1 MFNSVLLTM
10 ECMKR
15 SPFNAT
21 SSKCDDQ
28 IEVKEEKKLIE
39 TNLGILHGSYVDTA
53 TYQDDVEKKI
63 VLLKHLL
70 EKDPKAADLKWSLFV
85 AACNTYRYDTCLR
98 PFPPMYVKNECKDI
112 EALRR
117 TVELIPPLAVIFRE
131 LNEPNVY
138 ASYGPAID
146 LLHWVLIRL
155 RNPYIKSVTKENY
168 DSVLRRVP
176 SEIQV
181 ATPNLIFQVVSAK
194 QSTVEENWKCAGHG
208 YSTFYAYH
216 GSRLENFHSII
227 HYGLQQ
233 NMCKRSLFGKGI
245 YFSSE
250 LGVSLPFSP
259 VGYGWGGSVLGS
271 ELSCVALCELINHPD
286 INTCDSVLSKRVPN
300 KYYLVTNSEL
310 VRIRY
315 LLVYSQEFNPT
326 RINERAGLLE
336 WFRQHKLLTFMF
348 GYVIL
353 LASVGLMHNKQLEKY
368 YRLFFQKTG
377 FD

>member
-1 MFNSVLLTM
+1 MGSKFN
-10 ECMKR
+10 
-15 SPFNAT
+15 N
-21 SSKCDDQ
+21 Q
-28 IEVKEEKKLIE
+28 IEINEDKKLTE
-39 TNLGILHGSYVDTA
+39 RNLSILHGSYVDTT

-63 VLLKHLL
+63 ILLKHLL

-85 AACNTYRYDTCLR
+85 AACNTYRYDSCLR

-131 LNEPNVY
+131 LHEPNVY
-138 ASYGPAID
+138 ANYGPAID

-155 RNPYIKSVTKENY
+155 RDPYIKSISKENY

-176 SEIQV
+176 SEMQV
-181 ATPNLIFQVVSAK
+181 APPNLIFQVVSAK
-194 QSTVEENWKCAGHG
+194 QSTTEEKWKCAGQD
-208 YSTFYAYH
+208 YSTFYAFH

-245 YFSSE
+245 YLSSE
-250 LGVSLPFSP
+250 LGVSLPYSP

-271 ELSCVALCELINHPD
+271 EMSCVALCELINHPD
-286 INTCDSVLSKRVPN
+286 IKKRDSGHNAQSTISNPLSERVPN
-300 KYYLVTNSEL
+300 KYYLVTNSDL

-315 LLVYSQEFNPT
+315 LLVYSQEYTPT
-326 RINERAGLLE
+326 RTHESTGLLE
-336 WFRQHKLLTFMF
+336 WFRQHKLLTFML

-353 LASVGLMHNKQLEKY
+353 LASVGLTHNKQVEKY

-377 FD
+377 FN